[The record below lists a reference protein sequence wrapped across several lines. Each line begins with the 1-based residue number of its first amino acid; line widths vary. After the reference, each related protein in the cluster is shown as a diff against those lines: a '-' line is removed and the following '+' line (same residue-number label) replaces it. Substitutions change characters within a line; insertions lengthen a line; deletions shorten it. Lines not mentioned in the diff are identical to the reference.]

1 MFNYLCNQ
9 VPEGDDKRAAEVETF
24 VPTKF
29 VEKVAQL
36 EEYTNTLYFR
46 DNHRLVEN
54 YKFLKFNKFPF
65 VSIFRRQD
73 QILGFATSVVKESFP
88 AKSIRL
94 FNRFYYDV
102 NYRTNLSN
110 EFIRPTVLNCI
121 NQQLAFSKQAGFEYA
136 FISREKA
143 PMHFKKT
150 TDELNKKSIQN
161 NWEFRKGPFE
171 IIPNSFQSVSVT
183 QLAGTD
189 NTFWSQL

>member
-54 YKFLKFNKFPF
+54 YKFLKFDEFPF